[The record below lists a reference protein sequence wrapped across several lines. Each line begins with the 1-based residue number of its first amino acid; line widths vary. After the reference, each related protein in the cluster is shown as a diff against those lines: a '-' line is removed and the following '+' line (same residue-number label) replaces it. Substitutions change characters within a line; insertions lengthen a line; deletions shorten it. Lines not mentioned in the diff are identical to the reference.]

1 MSADDRMVLSNFTME
16 IATALTTGAIG
27 AVVIYGAMEHSIG
40 WGDAGPE
47 PGYFPFWIG
56 LIIVA
61 ASLAVLVQTLVQ
73 RVGAGETF
81 LTAEQSRR
89 VASFALPVVL
99 FVPVALYLGLY
110 VATAIYLLATTTL
123 QGKFPLVKAVAI
135 AVAAPIAMFVV
146 FERWFQ
152 TPLLKGPLEAALGL
166 Y

>member
-16 IATALTTGAIG
+16 IATSLATAAIG
-27 AVVIYGAMEHSIG
+27 GVVIYGAMEHSIG

-47 PGYFPFWIG
+47 AGYFPFWIG
-56 LIIVA
+56 LIVMA
-61 ASLAVLVQTLVQ
+61 ASFAVLVQTVVQ
-73 RVGAGETF
+73 KVGAGETF
-81 LTAEQSRR
+81 LTREQSLR
-89 VASFALPVVL
+89 VASFAVPVVL
-99 FVPVALYLGLY
+99 FVPVSLYLGLY

-123 QGKFPLVKAVAI
+123 QGKFPLVKAVPIAI
-135 AVAAPIAMFVV
+135 AAPVVMFVV